1 VALARTNSVALIGVT
16 GQVVEIEV
24 DIANGLV
31 GTIMVGLPDTALR
44 EARDR
49 IRAAI
54 VNSGEEWPQ
63 RKITIALSPASLPK
77 RGSWFDLAIA
87 IGVLTAAGKVPR
99 AAVAGVMFFGEL
111 GLDGRLRPVCGV
123 LPAVLAAADA
133 RFGKVMVA
141 RQNAA
146 EAALVPGVRVIAVS
160 SLTGAA
166 DWLRGTPGLHDA
178 VPATELEGGQ
188 LPATGSRNGE
198 PPANPLDR
206 NPLDRNLRDRN
217 PLDRNPLDRN
227 LLNRPASSAPGSG
240 QAPSSAA
247 AGLNVPDLAELL
259 GQSTARRAAEVCA
272 AGGHHL
278 SLLGPPGAGKTMLAE
293 RVPTILPRL
302 DTAAALEV
310 TAIHS
315 VAGTLPPQVP
325 LLTDPPFLA
334 PHHTATKAAI
344 VGGGSGIIR
353 PGAASLAHRGVLFLD
368 EAPEFARDVLDALRQ
383 PLEAG
388 EVVVARSGVTARFPA
403 RFTLVLAAN
412 PCPCARAAGPAEGCS
427 CSPATRRRY
436 LGRIS
441 GPLLDRV
448 DVKIELEPVSRQ
460 ELLNDRS
467 FAEPSRTVA
476 LRVLQARERS
486 AHRLRGTPWRLNAEI
501 PGSQLRRTW
510 PPAPGALRVV
520 ERSLERGQ
528 ISARGVVK
536 VIRVAWTIADLAGR
550 PQPTR
555 DDCDTAL
562 GLWLGVRR

>member
-1 VALARTNSVALIGVT
+1 MALARTYSVALIGVT

-31 GTIMVGLPDTALR
+31 ATILVGLPDTALR

-54 VNSGEEWPQ
+54 VNSGEEWPH
-63 RKITIALSPASLPK
+63 RKITIGLSPASLPK

-87 IGVLTAAGKVPR
+87 IGVLTAAGTVPR
-99 AAVAGVMFFGEL
+99 AAVEGVMFFGEL
-111 GLDGRLRPVCGV
+111 GLDGRLRPVRGV
-123 LPAVLAAADA
+123 LPAVLAARDA

-146 EAALVPGVRVIAVS
+146 EAALVPDLRVIAVS

-166 DWLRGTPGLHDA
+166 DWLRGTPGLHDGLP
-178 VPATELEGGQ
+178 VTELEGGQ
-188 LPATGSRNGE
+188 PLPAGGVLNG
-198 PPANPLDR
+198 
-206 NPLDRNLRDRN
+206 
-217 PLDRNPLDRN
+217 
-227 LLNRPASSAPGSG
+227 GSG
-240 QAPSSAA
+240 ARGPARNDAA
-247 AGLNVPDLAELL
+247 KNDAAKTAGAGAVATPDLAELL
-259 GQSTARRAAEVCA
+259 GQSMARRAAEVCA

-293 RVPTILPRL
+293 RIPTILPRL
-302 DTAAALEV
+302 DTTAALEV

-344 VGGGSGIIR
+344 VGGGSGTIR
-353 PGAASLAHRGVLFLD
+353 PGSASLAHRGVLFLD

-403 RFTLVLAAN
+403 RFTLILAAN

-427 CSPATRRRY
+427 CSPTTRRRY
-436 LGRIS
+436 LGRLS

-448 DVKIELEPVSRQ
+448 DVKIELEPVGRT
-460 ELLNDRS
+460 ELLNDRN
-467 FAEPSRTVA
+467 FAESSQTVA
-476 LRVLQARERS
+476 LRVLAARER
-486 AHRLRGTPWRLNAEI
+486 AARRLRGTPWRLNAEV
-501 PGSQLRRTW
+501 PGSELRRTW

-536 VIRVAWTIADLAGR
+536 VIRVAWTVADLAGR
-550 PQPTR
+550 PRPTR

>member
-1 VALARTNSVALIGVT
+1 MALARTYSVALIGIT
-16 GQVVEIEV
+16 GHVVEVEA
-24 DIANGLV
+24 DIANGLPAM
-31 GTIMVGLPDTALR
+31 IMVGLPDTALR

-54 VNSGEEWPQ
+54 VNSGEKWPPH
-63 RKITIALSPASLPK
+63 KITVGLSPASLPK
-77 RGSWFDLAIA
+77 RGSWFDLSLAV
-87 IGVLTAAGKVPR
+87 GVLAAAGQVPR
-99 AAVAGVMFFGEL
+99 AALDGVMFFGEL
-111 GLDGRLRPVCGV
+111 GLDGRLRPVRGV
-123 LPAVLAAADA
+123 LPAVAAAA
-133 RFGKVMVA
+133 ERGFRRVMVA
-141 RQNAA
+141 EANAA
-146 EAALVPGVRVIAVS
+146 EAALVPDVQVV
-160 SLTGAA
+160 AA
-166 DWLRGTPGLHDA
+166 PTLAAALDWLCGTPGLR
-178 VPATELEGGQ
+178 GG
-188 LPATGSRNGE
+188 
-198 PPANPLDR
+198 
-206 NPLDRNLRDRN
+206 
-217 PLDRNPLDRN
+217 
-227 LLNRPASSAPGSG
+227 RPAAECQGSQDLLGEGLPNGPDTSGLVHSAPARSG
-240 QAPSSAA
+240 CGLPGTAPPVTATA
-247 AGLNVPDLAELL
+247 PDLAELL
-259 GQSTARRAAEVCA
+259 GQSLARRGAEVCA

-293 RVPTILPRL
+293 RIPTILPRL

-310 TAIHS
+310 TSIHS
-315 VAGTLPPQVP
+315 VAGTLPEQVP

-353 PGAASLAHRGVLFLD
+353 PGSASLAHRGVLFLD

-427 CSPATRRRY
+427 CSPTTRRRY
-436 LGRIS
+436 LARIS

-448 DVKIELEPVSRQ
+448 DVKIELEPVGRT
-460 ELLNDRS
+460 ELLNDRN
-467 FAEPSRTVA
+467 FAESSQTVA
-476 LRVLQARERS
+476 LRVLQARERA
-486 AHRLRGTPWRLNAEI
+486 AHRLRGTPWRLNAEV
-501 PGSQLRRTW
+501 PGSELRRTW
-510 PPAPGALRVV
+510 PPAPGSLHVV

-550 PQPTR
+550 PRPTR
-555 DDCDTAL
+555 DDCDMAL